1 MEAAPRPAALTALR
15 HATAASHGAIESL
28 LRLDAQ
34 IDPDRYA
41 AILCGFDV
49 FLSAWE
55 PAVMAAL
62 PERLQGGFMGRSR
75 RAFLHQDLGT
85 LGLERTTAAAAAA
98 LPNLPSRA
106 AAFGSMYV
114 IEGSALGGQVIARQ
128 LAGRFGEGKGT
139 GSAYFLGWGD
149 LTGRMWREFREQL
162 EIEVGTDPVDLEA
175 ACVAAVQ
182 TFDALASTVRARLDE
197 PLVLAA

>member
-1 MEAAPRPAALTALR
+1 MEPAPRPAALTALR
-15 HATAASHGAIESL
+15 QATAASHGAIETL

-34 IDPDRYA
+34 IDAGRYG
-41 AILCGFDV
+41 AILSGFDV

-62 PERLQGGFMGRSR
+62 PERRHAWFLARSR
-75 RAFLHQDLGT
+75 RAFLHQDLAT
-85 LGLERTTAAAAAA
+85 LGLDRAAAGVAA
-98 LPNLPSRA
+98 LPLLPSRA

-128 LAGRFGEGKGT
+128 LADRFGNAHAT
-139 GSAYFLGWGD
+139 GAAYFHGWGEQ
-149 LTGRMWREFREQL
+149 TGRLWREFCECL
-162 EIEVGTDPVDLEA
+162 DIEIGSAPVDIEA

-182 TFDALASTVRARLDE
+182 TFDALATTVRARLDE
-197 PLVLAA
+197 PLALAA